1 VLSNGNTPRIARVLL
16 VMISID
22 KCEEVLNK
30 HQKKYSTEQI
40 KAIREYLY
48 QMTLVIDEI
57 KPKKDE

>member
-1 VLSNGNTPRIARVLL
+1 
-16 VMISID
+16 MISIE

-57 KPKKDE
+57 KPKKDEELKR

>member
-1 VLSNGNTPRIARVLL
+1 
-16 VMISID
+16 MISIE

-30 HQKKYSTEQI
+30 KEKKYNVEQV